1 MTEGIRG
8 GESAPEARIGL
19 RATREADL
27 DFVLGLERHPENT
40 PFIGQWSREEH
51 ADAIARKDR
60 EHWLVVA
67 PEEPAPLGYLI
78 AYDLTAA
85 GCGAYVKRIVVAG
98 KGAGVGRGA
107 VRAFADHAFSELG
120 ASHVWLSVY
129 ASNLRG
135 QRCYRAGGF
144 ERFRPEPGER
154 DRHHRAAGNRHNEDV
169 FLMILR
175 RGT

>member
-1 MTEGIRG
+1 MT
-8 GESAPEARIGL
+8 PIGL

-27 DFVLGLERHPENT
+27 EFVLGLERHPDNT

-51 ADAIARKDR
+51 AAAIARADR

-67 PEEPAPLGYLI
+67 PDAPPLGYLI

-98 KGAGVGRGA
+98 KGAGVGRRA
-107 VRAFADHAFSELG
+107 VRAFADHAFSDLG

-135 QRCYRAGGF
+135 QRCYRAIGF
-144 ERFRPEPGER
+144 ERFDPEPEER
-154 DRHHRAAGNRHNEDV
+154 ERHHRAAGNRRNEGV
-169 FLMILR
+169 HLMILR
-175 RGT
+175 RAP